1 MAKDLLENKK
11 VLIVDD
17 EPDILESLEELL
29 NMCNITKADNFDDAK
44 SLLINQNFDIAIL
57 DIMGVDGY
65 ALLDIA
71 TNQKILAVMLTA
83 HALSPESIE
92 KSYKGGAQYYIPKEE
107 MADIESFL
115 NDVLKAK
122 AEGKNP
128 WINWYSRLAS
138 FCEKKFGAD
147 WVKDEKDFWD
157 KMTFH

>member
-1 MAKDLLENKK
+1 MENLLENKK

-29 NMCNITKADNFDDAK
+29 NMCTITKAEDFKTAK
-44 SLLINQNFDIAIL
+44 ALLSEHEFDIAIL

-71 TNQKILAVMLTA
+71 TDKNILTVMLTA
-83 HALSPESIE
+83 HALSPENIK

-107 MADIESFL
+107 MANIEIFL
-115 NDVLKAK
+115 NDVLEAKAK
-122 AEGKNP
+122 GENP
-128 WINWYSRLAS
+128 WKKWYSRLAS
-138 FCEKKFGAD
+138 FCEKKFGED
-147 WVKDEKDFWD
+147 WIKDEKDFWD

>member
-1 MAKDLLENKK
+1 MTENLLENKK
-11 VLIVDD
+11 ILIVDD

-29 NMCNITKADNFDDAK
+29 DMCQITKATNFEDAK
-44 SLLINQNFDIAIL
+44 SLLTSKKFDIAIL

-71 TNQKILAVMLTA
+71 TDKKVLTIMLTA
-83 HALSPESIE
+83 HALSVESIE

-107 MADIESFL
+107 MADIETFL
-115 NDVLKAK
+115 NDVLEARSKG
-122 AEGKNP
+122 ENP
-128 WINWYSRLAS
+128 WTKWYSRLAS
-138 FCEKKFGAD
+138 FCEKKFGED

>member
-1 MAKDLLENKK
+1 MVENLLENKK
-11 VLIVDD
+11 ILIVDD

-29 NMCNITKADNFDDAK
+29 NMCEISKATNFEDAK
-44 SLLINQNFDIAIL
+44 SLLTSQKFDIAIL

-71 TNQKILAVMLTA
+71 TDRKIVSVMLTA

-92 KSYKGGAQYYIPKEE
+92 KSCKGGAQYYIPKEE
-107 MADIESFL
+107 MADIETFL
-115 NDVLKAK
+115 TDVLEAKAK
-122 AEGKNP
+122 GENP
-128 WINWYSRLAS
+128 WKKWYTRLAS

>member
-1 MAKDLLENKK
+1 MTATRLENKK

-29 NMCNITKADNFDDAK
+29 SMCKVVKAKNFENAK
-44 SLLINQNFDIAIL
+44 SLLMSQEFDIAIL

-71 TNQKILAVMLTA
+71 TDKKILSVMLTA

-107 MADIESFL
+107 MADIETFL
-115 NDVLKAK
+115 NDVLEAK
-122 AEGKNP
+122 EKGENP
-128 WINWYSRLAS
+128 WVKWYSRLAS